1 MTREDSIRIMTWVTD
16 DGRYLIADEIADDQ
30 QRQPCRA

>member
-1 MTREDSIRIMTWVTD
+1 MTREDSIRTMTWVTD
-16 DGRYLIADEIADDQ
+16 DGRYLIADDQ